1 MERIVTS
8 FRLTDRERQLLE
20 ALRAAS
26 GYRSWADVVR
36 ALLEEAARR
45 RGVGGETAGQSGDK
59 GGDSDALV
67 GPHPPST

>member
-1 MERIVTS
+1 MERFVTS
-8 FRLTDRERQLLE
+8 FRLTRREREVLE
-20 ALRAAS
+20 RLRVAG

-45 RGVGGETAGQSGDK
+45 LAPNTPTAGQSTDM